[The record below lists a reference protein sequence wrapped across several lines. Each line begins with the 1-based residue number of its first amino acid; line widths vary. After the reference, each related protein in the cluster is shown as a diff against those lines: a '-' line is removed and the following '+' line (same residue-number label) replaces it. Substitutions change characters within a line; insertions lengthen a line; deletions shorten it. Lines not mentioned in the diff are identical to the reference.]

1 MNHNPEKGP
10 RTLSCEAWEAML
22 ADALDGTL
30 DARDAEAFDA
40 HSKGCAAGCAELLE
54 EAKRGTE
61 WLRFL
66 RETPEAPEG
75 LLEKILVGT
84 SGLPDTPALATSGGM
99 AIPHQPWLGASVG
112 LLQRHVAESRIL
124 MTLAMA
130 FFSIAL
136 TLNLTG
142 VRLNQLKLSDLSPS
156 ALAASVSHQYFTTW
170 GHLNHYYMNLRI
182 VYELESRVNEMRGG
196 SNNSAPAAQPANQ
209 QPQQPQPQQ
218 PQPQQKPQPKSSGKP
233 GGSARKGGSVTPA
246 EQGQRSYAPPVP
258 VLAKLEQHLKF
269 ESEWSPRLDAGFDPG
284 VEADHG
290 YNYRHNGSVMYPVF
304 FSPSSSFLSVR
315 PGNHH
320 KAFFLLPRLAEIR
333 SAWPF
338 LTEGPHEPS
347 LDDLHLQ
354 EKCFK
359 PSERSLV

>member
-1 MNHNPEKGP
+1 
-10 RTLSCEAWEAML
+10 ML

-30 DARDAEAFDA
+30 DARDAEAFA
-40 HSKGCAAGCAELLE
+40 GHSKGCAAGCGELLE

-84 SGLPDTPALATSGGM
+84 SGLNEAEQPLVAAGGAV
-99 AIPHQPWLGASVG
+99 AIPHQPWLGVSVA

-142 VRLNQLKLSDLSPS
+142 VRLNQLKLSDLSPT
-156 ALAASVSHQYFTTW
+156 ALAASVSHQYYTTSA
-170 GHLNHYYMNLRI
+170 HLTRYYLNLRI
-182 VYELESRVNEMRGG
+182 VYELESRVNEMRRD
-196 SNNSAPAAQPANQ
+196 NSTPAAQPAN
-209 QPQQPQPQQ
+209 PQPQQ
-218 PQPQQKPQPKSSGKP
+218 QPQQKPQQPQQQKSGGKP
-233 GGSARKGGSVTPA
+233 GGSAHKAGSVAAP
-246 EQGQRSYAPPVP
+246 EQGQSGDEPSVP
-258 VLAKLEQHLKF
+258 VLAKLEQHSQMQ
-269 ESEWSPRLDAGFDPG
+269 SEWSPSLEVRVNND
-284 VEADHG
+284 
-290 YNYRHNGSVMYPVF
+290 NNGSVMGSVF
-304 FSPSSSFLSVR
+304 FSPSRRSFLSARALSAR

-320 KAFFLLPRLAEIR
+320 
-333 SAWPF
+333 
-338 LTEGPHEPS
+338 
-347 LDDLHLQ
+347 
-354 EKCFK
+354 K